1 MRPETWG
8 KNKTQKEFEEILLEV
23 RRVTRVTT
31 WWRRMS
37 FRATVLVWN
46 KKWKIWIGL
55 SKGNDVT
62 SAVKKASNEAYK
74 NMFMVPITKADTVP
88 YPIVLNYKACFVKLL
103 PASAGTGLKAWSSVR
118 SVLELAWYGNV
129 LSKIIGSNNKLNNA
143 IATIM
148 ALSKYKHSDH
158 FNALHDKKAEK
169 QVVVEETWGKKV
181 EEGVKMMDTTE
192 TLKPEVTKEPVVK
205 VEKKT
210 PVKKTEAKPIA
221 KKPSPKAT
229 KPTK

>member
-1 MRPETWG
+1 MRPENWE

-31 WWRRMS
+31 WWRRLS

-74 NMFMVPITKADTVP
+74 NMFIVPITKADTVP
-88 YPIVLNYKACFVKLL
+88 YALSLNYKACFVKLL

-129 LSKIIGSNNKLNNA
+129 LSKIVWSSNKLNNA

-148 ALSKYKHSDH
+148 ALSKYKHADH
-158 FNALHDKKAEK
+158 FSALHEKKAEK
-169 QVVVEETWGKKV
+169 TKVSEEVVETKKV
-181 EEGVKMMDTTE
+181 EEVSKNVNVE
-192 TLKPEVTKEPVVK
+192 NVAKVEVTKVDTKIEKPVVAK
-205 VEKKT
+205 DT
-210 PVKKTEAKPIA
+210 TVKKAPA
-221 KKPSPKAT
+221 KK
-229 KPTK
+229 

>member
-1 MRPETWG
+1 MRPDTWG
-8 KNKTQKEFEEILLEV
+8 KNKTQKEFDEILLEV

-74 NMFMVPITKADTVP
+74 NMFIVPITKSDTVP
-88 YPIVLNYKACFVKLL
+88 YPISLNYKACFVKLL

-118 SVLELAWYGNV
+118 SVLELAGYGNV
-129 LSKIIGSNNKLNNA
+129 LSKIIWSNNKLNNA

-148 ALSKYKHSDH
+148 ALSKYKHPDH
-158 FNALHDKKAEK
+158 FNSLHEKKADKKSWTEDIVEDKKLEGIAKIASTEDNNPEK
-169 QVVVEETWGKKV
+169 AQAVKEVVAS
-181 EEGVKMMDTTE
+181 
-192 TLKPEVTKEPVVK
+192 
-205 VEKKT
+205 VEKKL
-210 PVKKTEAKPIA
+210 PA
-221 KKPSPKAT
+221 KKPVD
-229 KPTK
+229 KPTKTNK

>member
-1 MRPETWG
+1 MRPENWE

-31 WWRRMS
+31 WWRRLS

-74 NMFMVPITKADTVP
+74 NMFIVPITKADTVP
-88 YPIVLNYKACFVKLL
+88 YALSLNYKACFVKLL

-129 LSKIIGSNNKLNNA
+129 LSKIVWSSNKLNNA

-148 ALSKYKHSDH
+148 ALSKYKHADH
-158 FNALHDKKAEK
+158 FSALHEKKAEK
-169 QVVVEETWGKKV
+169 TKGSEEVVETKKV
-181 EEGVKMMDTTE
+181 EEVSKNVNVENVAKVEVAKVDTKIE
-192 TLKPEVTKEPVVK
+192 KPVVAK
-205 VEKKT
+205 NTTIKK
-210 PVKKTEAKPIA
+210 AAA
-221 KKPSPKAT
+221 KK
-229 KPTK
+229 

>member
-31 WWRRMS
+31 WGRRMS
-37 FRATVLVWN
+37 FRATVLVGN

-74 NMFMVPITKADTVP
+74 NMFIVPITKADTVP
-88 YPIVLNYKACFVKLL
+88 YSISLNYKACFVKLL

-129 LSKIIGSNNKLNNA
+129 LSKIIWSNNKLNNA
-143 IATIM
+143 VATIM
-148 ALSKYKHSDH
+148 ALSKYKHADH
-158 FNALHDKKAEK
+158 FNALHEKKLEKQKDSEEIVDDKKLEDVIK
-169 QVVVEETWGKKV
+169 KVDLQNDKVVVSKIE
-181 EEGVKMMDTTE
+181 DT
-192 TLKPEVTKEPVVK
+192 KPIIVK
-205 VEKKT
+205 VEKKAES
-210 PVKKTEAKPIA
+210 VKKSISKI
-221 KKPSPKAT
+221 T
-229 KPTK
+229 KPNK

>member
-1 MRPETWG
+1 MRPETWW
-8 KNKTQKEFEEILLEV
+8 KNKTQKEFDEILLEV

-31 WWRRMS
+31 WGRRMS

-74 NMFMVPITKADTVP
+74 NMFIVPITKADTVP
-88 YPIVLNYKACFVKLL
+88 YTVVLNYKACLVKLL
-103 PASAGTGLKAWSSVR
+103 PASAGTGLKAGSSVR

-129 LSKIIGSNNKLNNA
+129 LSKIIWSNNKLNNA

-148 ALSKYKHSDH
+148 ALSKYKHADH
-158 FNALHDKKAEK
+158 FNALHEKKAEK
-169 QVVVEETWGKKV
+169 LKDSESVVEEKKIEDNVKIV
-181 EEGVKMMDTTE
+181 ETSKEHTTE
-192 TLKPEVTKEPVVK
+192 VKKDVSKNVVAK
-205 VEKKT
+205 IEKKA
-210 PVKKTEAKPIA
+210 PA
-221 KKPSPKAT
+221 KKPQTKVTSPK
-229 KPTK
+229 K